1 MIEKDKNKENPQGK
15 KKVSRKREKK
25 MRNMEMRKDMID

>member
-15 KKVSRKREKK
+15 KKVSRRREKK
-25 MRNMEMRKDMID
+25 MRNMKMRKDKID